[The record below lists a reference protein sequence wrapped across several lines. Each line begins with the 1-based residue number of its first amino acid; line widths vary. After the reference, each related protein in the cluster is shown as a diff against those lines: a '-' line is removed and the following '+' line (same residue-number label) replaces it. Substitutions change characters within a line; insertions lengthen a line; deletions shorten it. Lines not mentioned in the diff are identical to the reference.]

1 MAAATN
7 KRSRPAVDA
16 MDGVRF
22 KTVRIEHGTISVSGG
37 FSKRRKEHLPLTTES
52 FHIPGET
59 RVTEFFHAAETEPW
73 FAKLVSGQQFMGSG
87 HKHWEVFDLIRS
99 NLEEHFEGTAQT
111 DRSAASPGNA
121 AASSSTD
128 TTPPKSAAVDDGPVL
143 APAVTDDTSVF
154 DALSALAASS
164 DALSAIL
171 APGPNA
177 KPKAKARPCIPLD
190 TPVWLKLPNVPG
202 CVSAFTPGRD
212 ELVHVCAMLRGPA
225 GRDIWLDMG
234 SLHWVIAFAA
244 DELSECG
251 RNLTPHPANL
261 RLGKPNCPG
270 LSGLWKWYDRN
281 LQWIIFGFVEEVP
294 GLAAKELKR
303 RRYLPIASLTEN
315 VWDKYVPQAP
325 FNQATT
331 KDKRGLAELLIGLWS
346 RAILAGTEQQF
357 LDEHDLVPG
366 PLPTATSA
374 QAAFVPAASNT
385 LANDALAG
393 AEQPIRFKLGPAVT
407 VHTLPTRQNPTDS
420 SRTSTSDAFPDYE
433 VQ

>member
-1 MAAATN
+1 MAHHTI

-16 MDGVRF
+16 VEGVRF
-22 KTVRIEHGTISVSGG
+22 KTLRIEHGTIAVSGG
-37 FSKRRKEHLPLTTES
+37 FNKSRKDAFALRTES
-52 FHIPGET
+52 FFLPGDNYPT
-59 RVTEFFHAAETEPW
+59 IFFHAAETDQW
-73 FAKLVSGQQFMGSG
+73 FGKLVSGQQFMGRG
-87 HKHWEVFDLIRS
+87 HEHIEVFDLIRS

-121 AASSSTD
+121 AVSSSTD
-128 TTPPKSAAVDDGPVL
+128 TTPPESAAVNDGPVL
-143 APAVTDDTSVF
+143 APAVTDDTS
-154 DALSALAASS
+154 DLLHALSALAAS
-164 DALSAIL
+164 AV
-171 APGPNA
+171 
-177 KPKAKARPCIPLD
+177 KPRVKPVHKATAKARPALPLNQ
-190 TPVWLKLPNVPG
+190 PVWLKLPHVPDG
-202 CVSAFTPGRD
+202 VYNRTD
-212 ELVHVCAMLRGPA
+212 TQLVDVCAMLRGPA

-234 SLHWVIAFAA
+234 SLHWVAAFAA
-244 DELSECG
+244 DELYRCG
-251 RNLTPHPANL
+251 SIVTPHPAN
-261 RLGKPNCPG
+261 RGVGKPNCPG

-374 QAAFVPAASNT
+374 QAAFVPTASNT
-385 LANDALAG
+385 LADDALAG

-420 SRTSTSDAFPDYE
+420 SSTSTSDAFSDYE